1 MLPSAKSLLGGAAV
15 VLTAAFSLELTVRVD
30 DWAQFGVPLTAPA
43 IAIEELA
50 IRDSLGFHAR
60 PGTAFRQ
67 FRINALGFRGPELQ
81 PLDSASS
88 LIIAAGASE
97 TFGLYETAGKEWP
110 RQLADSLSGCGPNVQ
125 VANAAFAGMSLPTV
139 RQDFE
144 RRLARLSPD
153 MVVYYP
159 TPMQYLYDLPPS
171 PAPPTT
177 EVAPALP
184 LFRSRALPRFRDA
197 AKRGMP
203 QPALDLLRRLD
214 MWRARSA
221 TGARASNTV
230 EPERLERFERD
241 LRGLVGVYRAAG
253 AVPVLVVHAN
263 RFSDTTSVESRRLLT
278 AWERFYPRYTGL
290 AIVRFDR
297 LAAER
302 TVQVAKDSGLVAVD
316 PRPALLAT
324 PGAFNDFS
332 HFNDAGSAVVGGLT
346 ARAIAPLVCYPEM
359 DRSATTRPATATSAS
374 ATAPR

>member
-1 MLPSAKSLLGGAAV
+1 MLPSPKSLLGVAAAV
-15 VLTAAFSLELTVRVD
+15 LAAVFSLELTVRVD
-30 DWAQFGVPLTAPA
+30 DWAQFGVPLSAPA
-43 IAIEELA
+43 IGIEELA

-60 PGTAFRQ
+60 AGTAFRQ
-67 FRINALGFRGPELQ
+67 FHINSQGFRGPELKT
-81 PLDSASS
+81 LDTSS
-88 LIIAAGASE
+88 YLVVTAGASE

-110 RQLADSLSGCGPNVQ
+110 RQFADSLAGCAANVQ

-144 RRLARLSPD
+144 RRVSRYSPD

-159 TPMQYLYDLPPS
+159 TPMQYLYDLTPS
-171 PAPPTT
+171 AAPPTND
-177 EVAPALP
+177 VAPP
-184 LFRSRALPRFRDA
+184 LSSLRSRALPRFRDA

-221 TGARASNTV
+221 TGSQARNEV
-230 EPERLERFERD
+230 EPERLAIFERD
-241 LRGLVGVYRAAG
+241 LRELVGAYRAAG

-263 RFSDTTSVESRRLLT
+263 RFADTTSVESRRLLA

-302 TVQVAKDSGLVAVD
+302 TIRVAKDSGLVAVD
-316 PRPALLAT
+316 PRAELLAT
-324 PGAFNDFS
+324 QGAFNDFS
-332 HFNDAGSAVVGGLT
+332 HFNDAGSAVIGGMA
-346 ARAIAPLVCYPEM
+346 ARAVAPIIC
-359 DRSATTRPATATSAS
+359 SPAAVPPTSA
-374 ATAPR
+374 AAPR